1 MSPQKLPK
9 MKQPSPRQ
17 LEALNAVSN
26 GMFYPSLLK
35 EEDGWHAR
43 WKGINDDN
51 PWIDETV
58 RLATMTPLSA
68 DAEFQRHE
76 TLHDAWLEALKSRT
90 GLVVWDDNECSR
102 FAQELDRWSGNAEDD
117 SLARSLIVFKL
128 NTSDEHFSISC
139 KVKRSARLLRQLGQA
154 SYLFPSLKNLRALG
168 SEDVDGVLLSVE
180 LSRAEAESFLRR
192 GARDLALA
200 GYNVEGCDIL
210 ASVSAS
216 AEMDEVG
223 EDTSSSNSFV
233 THLKIRV
240 DGEEVEAEEIRFL
253 LEQKSTLVF
262 FRDRWIEVD
271 RNILKEALK
280 ALEKQD
286 GKALKLNEAL
296 AFASGIGFAGRMH
309 IE

>member
-117 SLARSLIVFKL
+117 ALARSLIVFKL
-128 NTSDEHFSISC
+128 NTSDEHFSITC

-154 SYLFPSLKNLRALG
+154 GYLFPSLKNLKALG

-240 DGEEVEAEEIRFL
+240 DGE
-253 LEQKSTLVF
+253 
-262 FRDRWIEVD
+262 
-271 RNILKEALK
+271 
-280 ALEKQD
+280 D
-286 GKALKLNEAL
+286 GKYLAHTLNNTVVAPPRMLIAFLENNLNEDGSVNIPVAL
-296 AFASGIGFAGRMH
+296 RPYMGGVDKIVPKK
-309 IE
+309 